1 MIIFA
6 LALGGFSIGTVEFAA
21 MSLVPYFAS
30 DLNVD
35 PAAAAHAISAYA
47 LGVVIGAPVLAAFG
61 SKFPRKALLITLMG
75 FYASANLAAA
85 FATTYPTFVALR
97 FLAGLPHGAY
107 FGVAALVAA
116 SLVPVNKRSWA
127 VSMVMLGLTF
137 ATLLGVPGSSFI
149 AQNLTWRFAF
159 GFAAFLAFMTAILVL
174 FLAPNT
180 KSTSPTGAFGE
191 LAALGNKQVL
201 LTLSVGAI
209 GFGGL
214 FSVFTYVASTLQEVT
229 RAPDW
234 AEPLMFVIFG
244 AGMVSGTWIT
254 GRIADR
260 NLLGTAAMLLL
271 LALVML
277 ILYPFTVHNLWLM
290 APCLFFIGFS
300 GSLGLPL
307 QTYLMDVAGD
317 AQTMAAASHHAAFN
331 IANALG
337 PWLASMAIALGWGYA
352 ASGYVGALLA
362 ACGLVLLL
370 FVAKQGRTQHRTV
383 IQRADRPGGGMI
395 DVVSTP

>member
-1 MIIFA
+1 MRLA
-6 LALGGFSIGTVEFAA
+6 LA
-21 MSLVPYFAS
+21 
-30 DLNVD
+30 
-35 PAAAAHAISAYA
+35 
-47 LGVVIGAPVLAAFG
+47 
-61 SKFPRKALLITLMG
+61 
-75 FYASANLAAA
+75 
-85 FATTYPTFVALR
+85 
-97 FLAGLPHGAY
+97 AY
-107 FGVAALVAA
+107 FQ
-116 SLVPVNKRSWA
+116 
-127 VSMVMLGLTF
+127 F
-137 ATLLGVPGSSFI
+137 
-149 AQNLTWRFAF
+149 
-159 GFAAFLAFMTAILVL
+159 
-174 FLAPNT
+174 
-180 KSTSPTGAFGE
+180 
-191 LAALGNKQVL
+191 
-201 LTLSVGAI
+201 
-209 GFGGL
+209 
-214 FSVFTYVASTLQEVT
+214 FTYVASTLQEVT

-337 PWLASMAIALGWGYA
+337 PWLASIAIALGWGYA

-383 IQRADRPGGGMI
+383 IQRADKAGGGMI
-395 DVVSTP
+395 DVVSAP